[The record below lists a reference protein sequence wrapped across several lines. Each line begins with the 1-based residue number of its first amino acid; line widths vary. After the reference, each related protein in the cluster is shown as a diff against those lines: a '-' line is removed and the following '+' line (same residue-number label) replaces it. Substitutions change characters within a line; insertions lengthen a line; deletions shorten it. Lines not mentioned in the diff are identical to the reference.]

1 MTAWAPC
8 ATWATAQA
16 RARLYAATRAF
27 FDTRGVLEVDP
38 PLLSRAAPVDPHL
51 AALRVCGRFGTRYL
65 PTSPEYGL
73 KRLLAAGYG
82 DLYALGPVFR
92 DEESGRWH
100 LPEFRLLEWYRLGY
114 DDRRLIGEVHEYVGA
129 MLGRHD
135 PLRTV
140 GYDTLFAAAFGV
152 GLEEAGEESLH
163 AFCRERGIRL
173 GADEERDVLL
183 DALMGAVV
191 FPTLGEDGPLF
202 VVDFPPEQAAL
213 ARLRAGPPPRAA
225 RFELF
230 FRGIELANGFWE
242 LTDPGEQRRRFAE
255 EAARRRRR
263 GLAVPPWDEAFLAA
277 LEAGLPDC
285 AGVALGLD
293 RLLALALG
301 FDGLEAVVPF
311 HPWREEGP

>member
-1 MTAWAPC
+1 MTVWAPC
-8 ATWATAQA
+8 ATRATAQA
-16 RARLYAATRAF
+16 RARLYAVTRRF
-27 FDTRGVLEVDP
+27 FDARGLLEVDP
-38 PLLSRAAPVDPHL
+38 PLLSRAAPPDPHL
-51 AALRVCGRFGTRYL
+51 AALRVHGRFGTRYL

-100 LPEFRLLEWYRLGY
+100 HPEFRLLEWYRLGY
-114 DDRRLIGEVHEYVGA
+114 DDRRLIGEVHEYLETV
-129 MLGRHD
+129 LDVRH

-140 GYDTLFAAAFGV
+140 SYDALFAEVFGV
-152 GLEEAGEESLH
+152 PLEEAGTEVLH
-163 AFCRERGIRL
+163 ALCRERGVRL
-173 GADEERDVLL
+173 PGDEERVVLL

-191 FPTLGEDGPLF
+191 FPTLGNEGPVF
-202 VVDFPPEQAAL
+202 VVDFPPDQAAL
-213 ARLRAGPPPRAA
+213 ARLRPGPPPRAA

-230 FRGIELANGFWE
+230 YRGIELANGFWE
-242 LTDPGEQRRRFAE
+242 LTDAEEQRRRFAE
-255 EAARRRRR
+255 ESARRRRR
-263 GLAVPPWDEAFLAA
+263 GLEVPPRDEAFLAA

-301 FDGLEAVVPF
+301 FDGLEAVVSF